1 MAETRT
7 INLEIKDNFKKVE
20 KDIDDLNKSLKDTA
34 ENNRDVSKTFEEV
47 YGEIQP
53 LTARMGEAEDRLYEL
68 AAAGDTAS
76 KEYRDLLQTVGE
88 YRKVQIQTDMAVDA
102 ASTTLG
108 QKLGGALGGVTSGFS
123 LAQGAFAAFGDESKE
138 VEEALLK
145 VQSAM
150 AIQQGLQG
158 IKEAIPSFKALGT
171 VIKSTSVFQ
180 GLLTA
185 ATAAYTFVTTA
196 TTTGLKLFRI
206 ALISTGIGAIIVGV
220 GLLVANFD
228 KVKAAVMGAV
238 DRFKGLSGTMKTVLS
253 IMFPVIGVI
262 RLVNSAL
269 ESMGIIDS
277 DQDKAREENAKK
289 EAKRREEEL
298 KQLERMRAAREL
310 AFNSEQKALG
320 RLIAIRS
327 AEGKSVD
334 ALTKQKI
341 KGSIDYQKELQK
353 EMEASLAALE
363 LLILRQDTSTAIG
376 RLVVAETQKVVDEIK
391 AKNEEAKN
399 SILDSENELK
409 IADIN
414 AKKEAQNRNKA
425 AVDNAKQTAQ
435 DLRNLKRQI
444 QDEEIKAI
452 EDVNQREQT
461 QLIVSAQRRIED
473 LSLTA
478 KDKKKNAKLITE
490 IQNNLNKD
498 LDKLD
503 EKFYEA
509 QRKAQEDANNNKI
522 RLQRE
527 FDNIIEQIDED
538 NFQAG
543 LQKSMT
549 EDEYALELV
558 RQKYFNLEE
567 LAKGN
572 AEQLASIETAK
583 ALEIEAIEK
592 KANEKSIA
600 EAKAVAEQKAAIQQ
614 QGLDTALQGV
624 QLIKGLFEKSKGVQK
639 AAVIAESAIGIAK
652 MIISNKIANAGALAS
667 PANIL
672 VPGSAAPIIA
682 LNNISTG
689 IGIAAN
695 IAATAKAL
703 KSLGGGSAPSAPA
716 DGGGGGGGGASTTPQ
731 FNTIG
736 SSGVNQLAQLQQQP
750 VQAYVVS
757 GDVTSAQSLDRNR
770 IQNATL

>member
-206 ALISTGIGAIIVGV
+206 ALISTGIGALVVGV

-228 KVKAAVMGAV
+228 KVKAAVMGVV

-289 EAKRREEEL
+289 EAIRREQEL

-310 AFNSEQKALG
+310 AFNNEKKALD

-341 KGSIDYQKELQK
+341 QGSIDYQKELQK
-353 EMEASLAALE
+353 ETEAGIAAVELFLFQLDTRTALGRQLAEDLQQGIDE
-363 LLILRQDTSTAIG
+363 L
-376 RLVVAETQKVVDEIK
+376 KV
-391 AKNEEAKN
+391 KNEEAKN

-527 FDNIIEQIDED
+527 FDNVIEALAEQ
-538 NFQAG
+538 NFQNT
-543 LQKSMT
+543 LT
-549 EDEYALELV
+549 EEQREIQAVND
-558 RQKYFNLEE
+558 KYFE
-567 LAKGN
+567 LQTLAAGN
-572 AEQLASIETAK
+572 AEQLAIIEQAK
-583 ALEIEAIEK
+583 ADELGAIEK

-652 MIISNKIANAGALAS
+652 MIISNKLANAGALATPQAIATS
-667 PANIL
+667 GAA
-672 VPGSAAPIIA
+672 AAPVIA

>member
-47 YGEIQP
+47 YGDLKP

>member
-123 LAQGAFAAFGDESKE
+123 LAQGAFAAFGDESKV

-206 ALISTGIGAIIVGV
+206 ALISTGIGALVVGV

-228 KVKAAVMGAV
+228 KVKAAVMGVV

-253 IMFPVIGVI
+253 IMFPFIGVI

-289 EAKRREEEL
+289 EAIRREQEL
-298 KQLERMRAAREL
+298 KQLERMKAAREL
-310 AFNSEQKALG
+310 AFNSEQKALD

-327 AEGKSVD
+327 AEGKSVE

-341 KGSIDYQKELQK
+341 QGSIDYQKELQK
-353 EMEASLAALE
+353 ELEAGIRALE
-363 LLILRQDTSTAIG
+363 LAVLTMDTSTALG
-376 RLVVAETQKVVDEIK
+376 RQIAEGFEDILIDVK

-527 FDNIIEQIDED
+527 FDNIIEALAEQ
-538 NFQAG
+538 NFQNT
-543 LQKSMT
+543 LT
-549 EDEYALELV
+549 EEQREIQAVND
-558 RQKYFNLEE
+558 KYFE
-567 LAKGN
+567 LQTLAAGN
-572 AEQLASIETAK
+572 AEQLAIIEQAK
-583 ALEIEAIEK
+583 ADELGAIEK
-592 KANEKSIA
+592 KANEKSIE

-652 MIISNKIANAGALAS
+652 MIISNKLANAGALAS

>member
-47 YGEIQP
+47 YGELQP
-53 LTARMGEAEDRLYEL
+53 LTTRMGEAEDRLYEL

-102 ASTTLG
+102 AATTLG
-108 QKLGGALGGVTSGFS
+108 QKLGGALGGVSAGFS

-171 VIKSTSVFQ
+171 AIKSTSVFQ

-185 ATAAYTFVTTA
+185 ATAAYNFVTTA

-206 ALISTGIGAIIVGV
+206 ALISTGIGALVVGV

-228 KVKAAVMGAV
+228 KVKSAVMGVV

-289 EAKRREEEL
+289 EEKRREQEL

-310 AFNSEQKALG
+310 AFNSEQKALD

-341 KGSIDYQKELQK
+341 QGSIDYQKELQK
-353 EMEASLAALE
+353 ELEAGIRALE
-363 LLILRQDTSTAIG
+363 LAVSMTDTRTALG
-376 RLVVAETQKVVDEIK
+376 RMFAEGLQQNIDDVK

-414 AKKEAQNRNKA
+414 AKKEAQDRNKA

-452 EDVNQREQT
+452 EDLNQREQT

-527 FDNIIEQIDED
+527 FDNIIEALAEQ
-538 NFQAG
+538 NFQNT
-543 LQKSMT
+543 LT
-549 EDEYALELV
+549 EEQREIQAVND
-558 RQKYFNLEE
+558 KYFE
-567 LAKGN
+567 LQTLAAGN
-572 AEQLASIETAK
+572 AEQLAIIEQAK
-583 ALEIEAIEK
+583 ADKLGAIEK

-652 MIISNKIANAGALAS
+652 MIISNKLANAGALATPQAIATS
-667 PANIL
+667 GAA
-672 VPGSAAPIIA
+672 AAPVIA

>member
-47 YGEIQP
+47 YGELQP
-53 LTARMGEAEDRLYEL
+53 LTTRMGEAEDRLYEL

-102 ASTTLG
+102 AATTLG

-150 AIQQGLQG
+150 AIQQGIQG
-158 IKEAIPSFKALGT
+158 IREAIPSFKSLAT
-171 VIKSTSVFQ
+171 VAVN
-180 GLLTA
+180 
-185 ATAAYTFVTTA
+185 TFSSMTTA
-196 TTTGLKLFRI
+196 SKLF
-206 ALISTGIGAIIVGV
+206 AVTGIGALITA
-220 GLLVANFD
+220 VAYL
-228 KVKAAVMGAV
+228 MGAFDDTAKSV
-238 DRFKGLSGTMKTVLS
+238 ENYASAQQTSNKIQQQAIEDSAKELSALNKLQKQINDETLTREEKNKAVKKLQDAYPDLLKNVNAEKLS
-253 IMFPVIGVI
+253 INDLNKAV
-262 RLVNSAL
+262 AL
-269 ESMGIIDS
+269 NIKLSESRGRVAAAES
-277 DQDKAREENAKK
+277 
-289 EAKRREEEL
+289 L
-298 KQLERMRAAREL
+298 RAAKFQEILEFEL
-310 AFNSEQKALG
+310 ELTTAKEQA
-320 RLIAIRS
+320 A
-327 AEGKSVD
+327 A
-334 ALTKQKI
+334 AQ
-341 KGSIDYQKELQK
+341 
-353 EMEASLAALE
+353 AALN
-363 LLILRQDTSTAIG
+363 AIG
-376 RLVVAETQKVVDEIK
+376 SKAINVEEQLVK
-391 AKNEEAKN
+391 
-399 SILDSENELK
+399 K
-409 IADIN
+409 IQERIA
-414 AKKEAQNRNKA
+414 
-425 AVDNAKQTAQ
+425 NAKQQIEQIDGITKADEALIAQ
-435 DLRNLKRQI
+435 VEKQTKVYETETPKVIKEVKKLANYSLQVEKEKIDAMEDGMEKRLALLNF
-444 QDEEIKAI
+444 EEKQELAAIDKKGKNAGELTTAI
-452 EDVNQREQT
+452 ETRYEKE
-461 QLIVSAQRRIED
+461 R
-473 LSLTA
+473 
-478 KDKKKNAKLITE
+478 DKIKE
-490 IQNNLNKD
+490 
-498 LDKLD
+498 
-503 EKFYEA
+503 EFYEA
-509 QRKAQEDANNNKI
+509 QRKAQEEAQKLANSNKI

-527 FDNIIEQIDED
+527 FDDVIEALAEQ
-538 NFQAG
+538 NFQNT
-543 LQKSMT
+543 LT
-549 EDEYALELV
+549 EEQREIQAVND
-558 RQKYFNLEE
+558 KYFE
-567 LAKGN
+567 LQTLAAGN
-572 AEQLASIETAK
+572 AEQLAIIEQAK
-583 ALEIEAIEK
+583 ADELGAIEK
-592 KANEKSIA
+592 KANEKSVE
-600 EAKAVAEQKAAIQQ
+600 EARAVAEQKAAIQQ

-652 MIISNKIANAGALAS
+652 MIISNKLANAGALATPQAIATS
-667 PANIL
+667 GAA
-672 VPGSAAPIIA
+672 AAPVIA